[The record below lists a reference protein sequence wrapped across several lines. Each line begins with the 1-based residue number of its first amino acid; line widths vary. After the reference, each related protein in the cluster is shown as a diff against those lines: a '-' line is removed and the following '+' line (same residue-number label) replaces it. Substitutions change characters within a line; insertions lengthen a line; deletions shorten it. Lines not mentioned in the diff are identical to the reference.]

1 MSIDQEKEE
10 LKQRLKDKECRD
22 AFVSAYVDETIP
34 FQIRAL
40 REQESRKWTQEDLA
54 TRTGMKQERI
64 STLENPN
71 YGSYSLRILKQLAVA
86 FDVALL
92 VRFVP
97 FSDLAEWKLHL
108 SSGSLEVQSF
118 DQEDYFKEKP
128 SDESDTSLLRACYSP
143 EVAYQPS
150 MRSNVITFIYRQ
162 EPQKGIDKE
171 VQQRVPL
178 EGNNAITFG

>member
-1 MSIDQEKEE
+1 MNTDQEREA

-40 REQESRKWTQEDLA
+40 RDQESRKWTQQDLA
-54 TRTGMKQERI
+54 NRAGMKQERI

-71 YGSYSLRILKQLAVA
+71 YGSYSLRILKQLAA
-86 FDVALL
+86 TFDVALM

-108 SSGSLEVQSF
+108 SSDSLEVQSF

-143 EVAYQPS
+143 DVAYQAS
-150 MRSNVITFIYRQ
+150 MPSNVLAFIYRQ
-162 EPQKGIDKE
+162 EPQKGINKE
-171 VQQRVPL
+171 VQQNVAL
-178 EGNNAITFG
+178 EGE